1 MKNITIAG
9 RLTRDA
15 EQRRTQNGDAVLSFS
30 VAVDDRS
37 TKEKR
42 SLFFDCSMWGQRG
55 AAVAGYL
62 KKGNNVTVSGDL
74 STREHD
80 SKTYLTVR
88 VNDLTLQGGERS
100 KQDQSAAPTQSS
112 YAENSGSR
120 PDLGDD
126 PDSIPF

>member
-15 EQRRTQNGDAVLSFS
+15 EQRRTQNGDAVLGFS

-42 SLFFDCSMWGQRG
+42 SLFFECSMWGQRG
-55 AAVAGYL
+55 SAVAGYL
-62 KKGNNVTVSGDL
+62 KKGNPVTVSGDL

-80 SKTYLTVR
+80 GKTYLTVR
-88 VNDLTLQGGERS
+88 VSELTLQGGGEARQAQPES
-100 KQDQSAAPTQSS
+100 RQQS
-112 YAENSGSR
+112 YAEASGEL
-120 PDLGDD
+120 DQDT
-126 PDSIPF
+126 IPF

>member
-62 KKGNNVTVSGDL
+62 KKGNPVTVTGDL

-80 SKTYLTVR
+80 SKTYLTLR
-88 VNDLTLQGGERS
+88 VNELTLQGGERS
-100 KQDQSAAPTQSS
+100 KQDQSAAPE
-112 YAENSGSR
+112 ASGSR
-120 PDLGDD
+120 PDLDDD